1 MGKYQI
7 SYEHEIDQYMNYV
20 IDVDEHYIDEV
31 KSTMFIGC
39 MNREATTT
47 KTQKK
52 DSQNSLWW

>member
-47 KTQKK
+47 KTHKK
-52 DSQNSLWW
+52 DSQNSL